1 MSSPEP
7 APTPTA
13 VADASGR
20 PTDSRQRLW
29 DRRAHSWDH
38 AAVGLGAVVETVM
51 SEAAVERGMVVVDL
65 GAGTGSLSLPLAALG
80 ASVTA
85 VDISPKMMAVLEAK
99 AKESG
104 IDGIAAVVAKVEEL
118 DLPDASVD
126 VVVSNYALHHLRD
139 PDKEKVVVNAARWLR
154 PGGRLVVGDMMF
166 GRGSTTRDREVIASK
181 MRIMLRRGPAGWWR
195 LAKNV
200 ARFTLRLQERPVPID
215 RWKSYFAKAG
225 FTAVTATA
233 VVDEAAVVAGTK
245 LQGAPGPSAEPA
257 GP

>member
-1 MSSPEP
+1 M
-7 APTPTA
+7 PTA
-13 VADASGR
+13 VADAFGR
-20 PTDSRQRLW
+20 ATDSRQRLW
-29 DRRAHSWDH
+29 DRRAHSWDY

-104 IDGIAAVVAKVEEL
+104 IAGIAAVVAKVEEL
-118 DLPDASVD
+118 DLPEASVD

-181 MRIMLRRGPAGWWR
+181 ARIMLRRGPAGWWR

-215 RWKSYFAKAG
+215 RWSSYFAKAG
-225 FTAVTATA
+225 FAAVTATA

-245 LQGAPGPSAEPA
+245 PQGAPGPSAEPA